1 MRVRALTAALLL
13 APAASQAQEA
23 PRLSL
28 GREASRAEASPLQAG
43 RLLVIDRDRVLAE
56 SERGQAILHGLDAVE
71 EALAEEN
78 REIEARLRAEERAL
92 TDERPGMDPEA
103 FRAEAEA
110 FDARVQEIRDTQDA
124 KGRELLARRD
134 ALQQR
139 FWESA
144 VPVLAQIL
152 AERGA
157 VVVLDRDSVFLSSDS
172 ADITAEAIA
181 RIDAATPGEGDPA
194 EGDSE

>member
-1 MRVRALTAALLL
+1 MLLL
-13 APAASQAQEA
+13 AAPAGAQEGPPPDRGVA
-23 PRLSL
+23 PRAEPGSL
-28 GREASRAEASPLQAG
+28 QSG

-56 SERGQAILHGLDAVE
+56 SEQGQAILHGLDAQE
-71 EALAEEN
+71 RSLAEEN
-78 REIEARLRAEERAL
+78 RAIEETLRAEERAL

-103 FRAEAEA
+103 FRAESEA

-124 KGRELLARRD
+124 KGRDLLARRE

-139 FWESA
+139 FWEGA

-181 RIDAATPGEGDPA
+181 RIDAAAPDEAGPSVADAPGGGE
-194 EGDSE
+194 